1 MCGFAGLVNARS
13 GQTADALRAVVQR
26 MADTLVHRG
35 PDDSG
40 VWVDAEA
47 GIALGHRRLSIID
60 LSQVGHQPMVSSG
73 GRYIIAYNGEIYN
86 HPALR
91 RRLELEAGNRL
102 SRWRGHSDTET
113 VLAAIE
119 VWGLGNALE
128 QFIGMFAF
136 ALWDCQKRA
145 LYLVRDRLG
154 IKPLYYGWERGSF
167 LFGSELKAIKAHP
180 TFDSVICRDA
190 LTLLLR
196 HNCIPAP
203 YSIYQNIFELLPG
216 YFLHLSHEDIVKQRE
231 VKAQQYWRPKEV
243 AEKGQRDIFNG
254 DEIDAV
260 SQLDFLL
267 RDAVK
272 LQMVSDVPLGTF
284 LSGGVDSSTI
294 VAIMQ
299 AQSSQPIK
307 TFTIGFKD
315 RSYNE
320 AEQAKEVAN
329 HLGTDHT
336 ELYVT
341 PEQTMAVIPKLPTLY
356 DEPFADASQIP
367 TFLISEFARQ
377 YVTVSL
383 SGDGGDELFGGYN
396 RHFWVKNI
404 WDKIRWI
411 PELLRSQMSQ
421 TLRSITL
428 QRWDSVYSLVEP
440 LLPMK
445 FRTRLPGEKL
455 HKLAEVLPANSI
467 EAMYYGLTSHW
478 KEPAKVVLNAI
489 EPPTIHTD
497 RNCWPDLSDFIHRM
511 MYLDLITYLPDDIL
525 VKVDRASMGVSLE
538 TRVPLLDHRVVE
550 FAWRLPLSMKVRNG
564 QGKWLLRQVLYQ
576 YVPKELVERPK
587 SGFGIP
593 IDSWLRGPLRDW
605 AESLLDERHLKN
617 ERFFDPALIR
627 RKWTEHLS
635 GKRNW
640 QYHLWDI
647 LMFQAWKEHNN
658 V

>member
-1 MCGFAGLVNARS
+1 
-13 GQTADALRAVVQR
+13 
-26 MADTLVHRG
+26 
-35 PDDSG
+35 
-40 VWVDAEA
+40 
-47 GIALGHRRLSIID
+47 
-60 LSQVGHQPMVSSG
+60 MVSSG

-102 SRWRGHSDTET
+102 SKWRGHSDTEI

-119 VWGLGNALE
+119 V
-128 QFIGMFAF
+128 
-136 ALWDCQKRA
+136 WDCQKRA

-180 TFDSVICRDA
+180 TFNSVICRDA

-203 YSIYQNIFELLPG
+203 YSIYQNIFKLLPG

-231 VKAQQYWRPKEV
+231 VKPQPYWRPKEV

-294 VAIMQ
+294 VAMMQ

-341 PEQTMAVIPKLPTLY
+341 PEQTMAVIPKLATLY

-411 PELLRSQMSQ
+411 PGLLRSQMSQ
-421 TLRSITL
+421 RLKSITS
-428 QRWDSVYSLVEP
+428 QRWDSIYSLVEP

-478 KEPAKVVLNAI
+478 KEPARVVLNAI
-489 EPPTIHTD
+489 EPPTILTD
-497 RNCWPDLSDFIHRM
+497 RNCCPDLSDFIHRM

>member
-60 LSQVGHQPMVSSG
+60 LSHVGHQPMVSVG

-136 ALWDCQKRA
+136 ALWDRQKRA

-180 TFDSVICRDA
+180 AFDSVICRDA

-196 HNCIPAP
+196 HNCISAP
-203 YSIYQNIFELLPG
+203 YSIYQNIFKLLPG
-216 YFLHLSHEDIVKQRE
+216 YFLHLSHEDIVKRRK
-231 VKAQQYWRPKEV
+231 VKPQPYWRSKEV
-243 AEKGQRDIFNG
+243 AENGQRDIFNG

-272 LQMVSDVPLGTF
+272 LQMVSDVPLGMF

-294 VAIMQ
+294 VAMMQ

-329 HLGTDHT
+329 HLGTDHA

-421 TLRSITL
+421 RLRSITS

-478 KEPAKVVLNAI
+478 KEPARVVLNAI
-489 EPPTIHTD
+489 EPPTILTD
-497 RNCWPDLSDFIHRM
+497 RNCCPDLSDFIHRM

-647 LMFQAWKEHNN
+647 LMFQAWKEYNN